1 MSVQKIVNVK
11 MFRQIMK
18 KQILKDYAEAD
29 HTSIISVPSASN
41 VEDLTRFATMSKY
54 FRGEHHLE
62 EMMYQVS
69 PAAADGQVQDG
80 AVQA

>member
-11 MFRQIMK
+11 TFRQIIK
-18 KQILKDYAEAD
+18 KEILKDYAEAD

-54 FRGEHHLE
+54 FRGSINLKR
-62 EMMYQVS
+62 
-69 PAAADGQVQDG
+69 
-80 AVQA
+80 